1 MERSEEKELAFF
13 GRITAGVT
21 HEMQN
26 VLAII
31 RESSGLMDD
40 LLSLTQQANFPYQEK
55 FKAALSSIEGQV
67 RRGIELSKRLNRFA
81 HSPDMNWGRIDL
93 NEAAEQMVFLCQR
106 FARLKHITLEI
117 RLSPQPV
124 FITGSPVRLQL
135 ALFTCLEACWT
146 SLAPG
151 GKVFLSPHGVN
162 GDSRIRVLCEGNL
175 LNQEDFFEALSR
187 FPSWKTLK
195 EMVAEWG
202 GKVERDM
209 ADLSFS
215 LIFPKEAM

>member
-1 MERSEEKELAFF
+1 MEQIEEKEIAFF

-40 LLSLTQQANFPYQEK
+40 LLSLSQQTNFPYQER
-55 FKAALSSIEGQV
+55 FKGVLSSIEGQV

-93 NEAAEQMVFLCQR
+93 NETAEQVVFLSQR
-106 FARLKHITLEI
+106 FARLKYITLEA
-117 RLSPQPV
+117 RLSVQPV

-135 ALFTCLEACWT
+135 AFFTCLEACWT

-151 GKVFLSPHGVN
+151 GKVFFCPHIVN
-162 GDSRIRVLCEGNL
+162 GESCIRLLCEGDL
-175 LNQEDFFEALSR
+175 LNQEDFFEAVSR
-187 FPSWKTLK
+187 FPSWNAVK
-195 EMVAEWG
+195 EMVTELG
-202 GKVERDM
+202 GKVEKDG
-209 ADLSFS
+209 ASLSFL
-215 LIFPKEAM
+215 LIFPKEAK

>member
-1 MERSEEKELAFF
+1 MEHIEEKELAFF

-40 LLSLTQQANFPYQEK
+40 LLSLSQQANFPYQEK
-55 FKAALSSIEGQV
+55 FKGALSSIEGQV
-67 RRGIELSKRLNRFA
+67 RRGTELSKRLNRFA

-93 NEAAEQMVFLCQR
+93 NETAEQMVFLSQR
-106 FARLKHITLEI
+106 FARLKHITLET
-117 RLSPQPV
+117 RLSTQPV

-135 ALFTCLEACWT
+135 VLFTCLEACWT
-146 SLAPG
+146 SLQPG
-151 GKVFLSPHGVN
+151 GKVFLFPHIEN
-162 GDSRIRVLCEGNL
+162 GESRIRFNCEGDL

-187 FPSWKTLK
+187 FPLWNASK
-195 EMVAEWG
+195 EMITELG
-202 GKVERDM
+202 GKVEKET
-209 ADLSFS
+209 ATLSFL
-215 LIFPKEAM
+215 LIFPKETM